1 MRLAKSSMTLSSVKY
16 CVYQYNSTR
25 NVFLIITGMQLPVSW
40 ILSHLMRHYRQP
52 LYMLA
57 LVHVLCELLD
67 VSLVGGVCI
76 VSVLNLVQRQE
87 TGLDV

>member
-1 MRLAKSSMTLSSVKY
+1 MTLSSVKY

-25 NVFLIITGMQLPVSW
+25 NVFLIITGMQLSW

-67 VSLVGGVCI
+67 VSLVGGCA
-76 VSVLNLVQRQE
+76 L
-87 TGLDV
+87 

>member
-1 MRLAKSSMTLSSVKY
+1 MTLSSVKY

-25 NVFLIITGMQLPVSW
+25 NVFLIITGMQLSW

-67 VSLVGGVCI
+67 VSLLGGGVHCKCAEL
-76 VSVLNLVQRQE
+76 SAK
-87 TGLDV
+87 TGNRFECVTLSK

>member
-1 MRLAKSSMTLSSVKY
+1 
-16 CVYQYNSTR
+16 
-25 NVFLIITGMQLPVSW
+25 
-40 ILSHLMRHYRQP
+40 
-52 LYMLA
+52 MLA

-87 TGLDV
+87 TGLNV

>member
-25 NVFLIITGMQLPVSW
+25 NVFLIITGMQLSW
-40 ILSHLMRHYRQP
+40 ILSHLMRHYRQS

-87 TGLDV
+87 TGWNV